1 MVTREGIV
9 AVYITASQ
17 KNGTLYTGV
26 TSDLARRAYEHRTGA
41 ITGFSSKYRAKRLV
55 WYRVHESIVEAI
67 ADEKRIKKYRWN
79 WKVNL
84 IEAANPEW
92 YDLYLGLNR

>member
-1 MVTREGIV
+1 MVTREGTI

-41 ITGFSSKYRAKRLV
+41 TRGFSSKYNAKRLV
-55 WYRVHESIVEAI
+55 WYRVHDSIVEAI
-67 ADEKRIKKYRWN
+67 AEEKRIKKYPRQ
-79 WKVNL
+79 WKINL
-84 IEAANPEW
+84 IEEMNPEW
-92 YDLYLGLNR
+92 YDLYPTLNR